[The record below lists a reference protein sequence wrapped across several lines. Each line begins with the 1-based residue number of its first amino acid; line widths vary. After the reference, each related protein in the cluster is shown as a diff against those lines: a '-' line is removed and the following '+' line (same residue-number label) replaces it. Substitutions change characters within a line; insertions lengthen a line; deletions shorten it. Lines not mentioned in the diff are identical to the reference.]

1 MNKRRKIDSRV
12 FSSLRPDLTQTEDFP
27 MHMFRDALSRFA
39 DEYLR
44 AAVTFTAE
52 GESSAVANMSL
63 EGVAYTLRL
72 MVQYAGEGELLN
84 VRLSLGEHMTLDVE
98 FPRGLPSFEDLSVI
112 AAAGR
117 SAGLHFEARGNRVIF
132 RTRLV
137 RTGKISVYAKGTN
150 KLYDALLKIFFE

>member
-1 MNKRRKIDSRV
+1 MNKRQRIDGRI
-12 FSSLRPDLTQTEDFP
+12 FSSLRPDLTQTENFP
-27 MHMFRDALSRFA
+27 MHMFCDALRRFT

-44 AAVTFTAE
+44 AAVVFTAE

-63 EGVAYTLRL
+63 EGVAYTIRL
-72 MVQYAGEGELLN
+72 MVQYAGEGSVLN
-84 VRLSLGEHMTLDVE
+84 IKLSLGEHMTLDVE

-132 RTRLV
+132 RTRLSH
-137 RTGKISVYAKGTN
+137 TGKISVYAKGTN